1 MLKMLKSKDI
11 TNRFLTKVKDIT
23 NRFLTKV
30 KDIACRF
37 LTKVKDMSV
46 HVSYPKRLLCP
57 LTSRTTEGSDN
68 SFNFPLTSLCQ
79 SLNSVGLMPNCFLKQ
94 AEK

>member
-11 TNRFLTKVKDIT
+11 TNRFLTKAKDIEYC
-23 NRFLTKV
+23 FLSK
-30 KDIACRF
+30 I
-37 LTKVKDMSV
+37 KDMSI
-46 HVSYPKRLLCP
+46 HVSYLKDYCP

-68 SFNFPLTSLCQ
+68 FFNFPLTSLCQ

>member
-11 TNRFLTKVKDIT
+11 TNRFLTKVKDIEF
-23 NRFLTKV
+23 RFLSK
-30 KDIACRF
+30 I
-37 LTKVKDMSV
+37 KDMSI
-46 HVSYPKRLLCP
+46 HVSYPKSP

-68 SFNFPLTSLCQ
+68 FFSFPQTSLCQ

>member
-11 TNRFLTKVKDIT
+11 TNCFLIKFKDIEYRFLSKI
-23 NRFLTKV
+23 
-30 KDIACRF
+30 
-37 LTKVKDMSV
+37 KDMSV

-68 SFNFPLTSLCQ
+68 FFSFPQTSLCQ

>member
-1 MLKMLKSKDI
+1 MLKMLKNKDI
-11 TNRFLTKVKDIT
+11 INRFLTKVKDIEYC
-23 NRFLTKV
+23 FLSKI
-30 KDIACRF
+30 KE
-37 LTKVKDMSV
+37 MSV
-46 HVSYPKRLLCP
+46 HVSYLKSP

-68 SFNFPLTSLCQ
+68 FFNFPLTPLCQ

>member
-11 TNRFLTKVKDIT
+11 INRFLTKVKDIEF
-23 NRFLTKV
+23 RFLSK
-30 KDIACRF
+30 I
-37 LTKVKDMSV
+37 KDMSV
-46 HVSYPKRLLCP
+46 RVSYPKRLLCP

-68 SFNFPLTSLCQ
+68 FFSFPQTSLCQ
-79 SLNSVGLMPNCFLKQ
+79 SLNSVGLMANCFLKQ

>member
-11 TNRFLTKVKDIT
+11 TNRFLTKVKDIIY
-23 NRFLTKV
+23 RFL
-30 KDIACRF
+30 I
-37 LTKVKDMSV
+37 KVKDMSV
-46 HVSYPKRLLCP
+46 HVSYPKDYCP

-68 SFNFPLTSLCQ
+68 FFNFPQTSLLCQ
-79 SLNSVGLMPNCFLKQ
+79 SLNSVGLIPNCFLKQ

>member
-11 TNRFLTKVKDIT
+11 TNRFLTKVKDIIYC
-23 NRFLTKV
+23 FL
-30 KDIACRF
+30 I
-37 LTKVKDMSV
+37 KVKDMSV
-46 HVSYPKRLLCP
+46 HVSYPKDYCP

-68 SFNFPLTSLCQ
+68 FFNCPLTSLCQ

>member
-11 TNRFLTKVKDIT
+11 INRFLTKVKDIEF
-23 NRFLTKV
+23 RFLSK
-30 KDIACRF
+30 I
-37 LTKVKDMSV
+37 KDMSV
-46 HVSYPKRLLCP
+46 RVSYPKRLLCP

-68 SFNFPLTSLCQ
+68 FFNFPLTSLCQ

>member
-11 TNRFLTKVKDIT
+11 TNRFLTKVKDIEY
-23 NRFLTKV
+23 RFLSK
-30 KDIACRF
+30 I
-37 LTKVKDMSV
+37 KDMSV
-46 HVSYPKRLLCP
+46 RVSYPKRLLCP

-68 SFNFPLTSLCQ
+68 FFSIPLTSLCQ
-79 SLNSVGLMPNCFLKQ
+79 SLNSVGLIPNCFLKQ

>member
-11 TNRFLTKVKDIT
+11 INRFLTKVKDIE
-23 NRFLTKV
+23 FL
-30 KDIACRF
+30 F
-37 LTKVKDMSV
+37 LSKIKEMSV
-46 HVSYPKRLLCP
+46 HVSYPKSP

-68 SFNFPLTSLCQ
+68 FFNFPLTSLCQ

>member
-11 TNRFLTKVKDIT
+11 TNRFLTKVKDIEYC
-23 NRFLTKV
+23 FLSK
-30 KDIACRF
+30 I
-37 LTKVKDMSV
+37 KDMSV
-46 HVSYPKRLLCP
+46 HVSYPK
-57 LTSRTTEGSDN
+57 S
-68 SFNFPLTSLCQ
+68 PLTSLCQ

>member
-11 TNRFLTKVKDIT
+11 INRFLTKIKDIEF
-23 NRFLTKV
+23 RFLSK
-30 KDIACRF
+30 I
-37 LTKVKDMSV
+37 KDMSV
-46 HVSYPKRLLCP
+46 RVSYPKRLLCP

-68 SFNFPLTSLCQ
+68 FFSFPQTSLCQ

>member
-11 TNRFLTKVKDIT
+11 TNRFLTKVKDIEHC
-23 NRFLTKV
+23 FLSKI
-30 KDIACRF
+30 KE
-37 LTKVKDMSV
+37 MPV

-68 SFNFPLTSLCQ
+68 FFSFPQTSLCQ

>member
-1 MLKMLKSKDI
+1 MLKMLKIKDI
-11 TNRFLTKVKDIT
+11 I

-30 KDIACRF
+30 KDIACLF

-46 HVSYPKRLLCP
+46 HVSYPKDYCP

-68 SFNFPLTSLCQ
+68 FFNFPLTSLCQ

>member
-11 TNRFLTKVKDIT
+11 INRFLTKVKDIT
-23 NRFLTKV
+23 Y
-30 KDIACRF
+30 RF

-46 HVSYPKRLLCP
+46 RVSYPKRLLCP
-57 LTSRTTEGSDN
+57 LTSRTTEGSN
-68 SFNFPLTSLCQ
+68 NFFSFPLTSLCQ

>member
-11 TNRFLTKVKDIT
+11 INRFLTKVKDIAC
-23 NRFLTKV
+23 RFLTKV

-46 HVSYPKRLLCP
+46 HVSYPKILLS
-57 LTSRTTEGSDN
+57 L
-68 SFNFPLTSLCQ
+68 NFP
-79 SLNSVGLMPNCFLKQ
+79 NDRR
-94 AEK
+94 E

>member
-11 TNRFLTKVKDIT
+11 TNRFLTKVIDIEY
-23 NRFLTKV
+23 RFLSK
-30 KDIACRF
+30 I
-37 LTKVKDMSV
+37 KDMSV
-46 HVSYPKRLLCP
+46 RVSYPKRLLCP

-68 SFNFPLTSLCQ
+68 FFNFPLTSLCQ

>member
-11 TNRFLTKVKDIT
+11 INRFLTKVKDIEF
-23 NRFLTKV
+23 RFLSK
-30 KDIACRF
+30 I
-37 LTKVKDMSV
+37 KDMSV
-46 HVSYPKRLLCP
+46 RVSYPKRLLCP

-68 SFNFPLTSLCQ
+68 FFSFPQTSLCQ
-79 SLNSVGLMPNCFLKQ
+79 SLNSVGLIPNCFLKQ

>member
-11 TNRFLTKVKDIT
+11 INRFLTKVKDIIY
-23 NRFLTKV
+23 RFL
-30 KDIACRF
+30 I
-37 LTKVKDMSV
+37 KVKDMSV
-46 HVSYPKRLLCP
+46 HVSYPKDYCP

-68 SFNFPLTSLCQ
+68 FFNFPLTSLFQ

>member
-46 HVSYPKRLLCP
+46 HVSYPKRLLS
-57 LTSRTTEGSDN
+57 L
-68 SFNFPLTSLCQ
+68 NFP
-79 SLNSVGLMPNCFLKQ
+79 NDRR
-94 AEK
+94 E

>member
-1 MLKMLKSKDI
+1 MLKMLKNKDI
-11 TNRFLTKVKDIT
+11 INRFLTKVKDIEYC
-23 NRFLTKV
+23 FLSKI
-30 KDIACRF
+30 KE
-37 LTKVKDMSV
+37 MSV
-46 HVSYPKRLLCP
+46 HVSYPRSP

-68 SFNFPLTSLCQ
+68 FFNFPLTSLCQ

>member
-11 TNRFLTKVKDIT
+11 INRFLTKVKDIEYC
-23 NRFLTKV
+23 FLSKI
-30 KDIACRF
+30 KE
-37 LTKVKDMSV
+37 MSV
-46 HVSYPKRLLCP
+46 HVSYPKSP
-57 LTSRTTEGSDN
+57 LTSRTTERSDN
-68 SFNFPLTSLCQ
+68 FFSFPQTSLCQ

>member
-11 TNRFLTKVKDIT
+11 TNRFLTKVKDIEYC
-23 NRFLTKV
+23 FLSKI
-30 KDIACRF
+30 KE
-37 LTKVKDMSV
+37 MSV
-46 HVSYPKRLLCP
+46 HVSYSKDYCP

-68 SFNFPLTSLCQ
+68 FFNFPLTSLCQ
-79 SLNSVGLMPNCFLKQ
+79 SLNSVGLIPNCFLKQ